1 MRRISL
7 KEARIGMTLEADVV
21 NSQKM
26 LLLKKRTI
34 LSEKNLRM
42 LKSWGVETLSIKRPE
57 GENADTPGVTDND
70 SGPEE
75 VVASR
80 FGNTTDNPV
89 MAEIRRI
96 ASAIVNER
104 TRPAR

>member
-21 NSQKM
+21 NAQKM
-26 LLLKKRTI
+26 LLLKKGAI
-34 LSEKNLRM
+34 LSGKNLRM
-42 LKSWGVETLSIKRPE
+42 LKSWGVETLPIKRSE
-57 GENADTPGVTDND
+57 GENADTLDIKDNG

-104 TRPAR
+104 TRSAR